1 MGVTQYYLAQS
12 LDGYIAEADGG
23 IDWLE
28 DYEGETS
35 ITGPEPIDGTDDEFI
50 GGVGALAMGSATYE
64 FVLGVG
70 RWPYEGMPTWV
81 FSSRDLPAMENA
93 DIRFARGPVAPHH
106 AEMLAAA
113 GERNVWVVGGG
124 DLAQQFADEGLL
136 DELILTVVPVVLGTG
151 LPTFA
156 GRLGQPLR
164 LTGTRPYRN
173 GMVELRYE
181 LGRPAPD

>member
-1 MGVTQYYLAQS
+1 MGATQYYLAQS

-28 DYEGETS
+28 DYEGEAAV
-35 ITGPEPIDGTDDEFI
+35 TGIEPIDGTYDEFI

-64 FVLGVG
+64 FILGVES
-70 RWPYEGMPTWV
+70 WPYEGLPTWV
-81 FSSRDLPAMENA
+81 FSSRDLPAMEGA
-93 DIRFARGPVAPHH
+93 DIRFAKGPVGPAH
-106 AEMLAAA
+106 AEMVAAA
-113 GERNVWVVGGG
+113 GERNVWMVGGG
-124 DLAQQFADEGLL
+124 HLAQQFADEGLL
-136 DELILTVVPVVLGTG
+136 DQLILTVVPVVLGSG

-156 GRLGQPLR
+156 GRLSEGLR

-181 LGRPAPD
+181 FER